1 MSYPT
6 LPTFTAPFT
15 FTSGVANA
23 VEQDSIDDVASC
35 VRNIVS
41 CVQGFRDDLPDFGI
55 PDPLFQA
62 APFNLQA
69 TQEAIGRWEPRAV
82 LNVQQQFT
90 PPSAE
95 QIIET
100 VTLRTDQDQG

>member
-15 FTSGVANA
+15 FTNGVANVA
-23 VEQDSIDDVASC
+23 EQDTIDDVASC
-35 VRNIVS
+35 VRNVVS

-62 APFNLQA
+62 APFNPQA
-69 TQEAIGRWEPRAV
+69 MQEAIGRWEPRAA
-82 LNVQQQFT
+82 LDVQQQFT

-95 QIIET
+95 AIIET
-100 VTLRTDQDQG
+100 VTLRQDDQE